1 MSSDKIQ
8 WWRTEF
14 GELEIDAVSSAI
26 RNENVSQGEIT
37 EAFEADL
44 AELIGVEHVIA
55 TSSGTAAL
63 MMALIAADVGP
74 GSEVIVPNR
83 TWIATAHA
91 AYLLGAAVVLVDVE
105 KNRPVMSVETV
116 EAKIV
121 DNRDQLIDPVN
132 AHQIVS
138 MLEGAVIR
146 GTGKKVSVIKKPLAG
161 KTGTTN
167 EFNDT
172 WFIGFS
178 PDLVVG
184 IFVGFDT
191 PKSLGPRETGAS
203 VASPI
208 FRDFMQ
214 LALDNTKVPPFRIPS
229 RAKLIKVNLLRL
241 NYLLKV
247 KLFKLFI

>member
-1 MSSDKIQ
+1 MQNRNGKTLSKHDNRVCLNCNQDQ
-8 WWRTEF
+8 W
-14 GELEIDAVSSAI
+14 D
-26 RNENVSQGEIT
+26 
-37 EAFEADL
+37 
-44 AELIGVEHVIA
+44 
-55 TSSGTAAL
+55 
-63 MMALIAADVGP
+63 
-74 GSEVIVPNR
+74 
-83 TWIATAHA
+83 
-91 AYLLGAAVVLVDVE
+91 
-105 KNRPVMSVETV
+105 ETV
-116 EAKIV
+116 DAKIV

-167 EFNDT
+167 ESNDT

-214 LALDNTKVPPFRIPS
+214 LALDNKEVPPFRIPS
-229 RAKLIKVNLLRL
+229 RAKLIKVNL
-241 NYLLKV
+241 NTG
-247 KLFKLFI
+247 KLANKNDKNNTPIKSKIEFEMYFNKNVFINREK